1 MTGMYDGYQVFKKGL
16 NGYLLPVT
24 GIFGDFKTA
33 VGEKLELAKADP
45 QHIYE
50 IHGIYN
56 LNNNK

>member
-24 GIFGDFKTA
+24 GVYVDFKTA
-33 VGEKLELAKADP
+33 VGRKLELSNCDP

-50 IHGIYN
+50 IHEIYN
-56 LNNNK
+56 LNNN